1 MFEPPVITTFVEVE
15 ELPVLIFTDPP
26 VFPFELF
33 PPVPE
38 LLLILK
44 LIFELLV

>member
-1 MFEPPVITTFVEVE
+1 MNVTVVEVE
-15 ELPVLIFTDPP
+15 EEPVFIFTFPP

-33 PPVPE
+33 PPVLV